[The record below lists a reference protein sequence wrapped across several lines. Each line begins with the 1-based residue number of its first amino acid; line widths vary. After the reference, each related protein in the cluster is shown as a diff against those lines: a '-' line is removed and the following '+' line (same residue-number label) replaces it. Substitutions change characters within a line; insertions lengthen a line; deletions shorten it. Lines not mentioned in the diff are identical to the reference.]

1 MIRFLDGLVLLQEVD
16 DVKGI
21 SYNSVSLRKK
31 HPDKIVVI
39 RHSSYVYREVL
50 CDIAS
55 KCVTNI
61 DDYVPLGE
69 LADSMKINKRI
80 LFQRIEF
87 MEKTGAKLFDYKNI
101 KGMIFIKLD
110 AEFKFLFQ
118 NYQPFYG
125 RIYDANSC
133 VQYKLL
139 GEMPIGFY

>member
-1 MIRFLDGLVLLQEVD
+1 MIRFLDGLALLREVD

-50 CDIAS
+50 CDISS
-55 KCVTNI
+55 KLVTNL

-69 LADSMKINKRI
+69 LAESMKINKRI
-80 LFQRIEF
+80 LFQRIDF
-87 MEKTGAKLFDYKNI
+87 MEKTGTKLFDYKNI

-110 AEFKFLFQ
+110 AEFKYLFQ
-118 NYQPFYG
+118 NFQPFYAG
-125 RIYDANSC
+125 ICDRDNFIHC
-133 VQYKLL
+133 KLL

>member
-1 MIRFLDGLVLLQEVD
+1 MIRFLDGLVLLREVD

-55 KCVTNI
+55 KCVTKL
-61 DDYVPLGE
+61 DDYVLMGE
-69 LADSMKINKRI
+69 LIDSMKISKRI
-80 LFQRIEF
+80 ILDRIYF
-87 MEKTGAKLFDYKNI
+87 MEKTGAKLFDYKTV

-110 AEFKFLFQ
+110 EEFKYLFQ
-118 NYQPFYG
+118 NYQPFYAG
-125 RIYDANSC
+125 IRDGDNIVHC
-133 VQYKLL
+133 KLL
-139 GEMPIGFY
+139 GDMPIGFY